1 MIRRTSVMCLF
12 FILLPLQTSWSQQS
26 AESSLDGSKPI
37 TNDEKLESV
46 QEFLKVLEEAYSCK
60 LIVNS
65 ADKLTDSLT
74 ISIVGRG
81 DSCDDAIDTLLQE
94 FQPPDVTIV
103 AKIADP
109 KLVDDE
115 VDAQDCMEG
124 FGCERD
130 LRIQDT
136 IFDPGTTSEPQ

>member
-74 ISIVGRG
+74 ISIVGLG

-103 AKIADP
+103 AKIDDP
-109 KLVDDE
+109 KL
-115 VDAQDCMEG
+115 
-124 FGCERD
+124 R
-130 LRIQDT
+130 RR
-136 IFDPGTTSEPQ
+136 